1 MSEPGRGDQDLMV
14 HAAWLYY
21 VHGKG
26 QEEVARDLQI
36 SRFKVTRML
45 AQAREAGIVKIS
57 IQHETSETLAL
68 GDWLAARY
76 GLEECILTP
85 PFDEQTGSLDDETA
99 DRLARRGVG
108 LAGANYLTRRLL
120 GSPRLTIGVGCG
132 RTVSAV
138 VDAFTAFPKQN
149 VRFVSVLGS
158 LTRDVSLNNFEVVR
172 LAQACSGEGY
182 FLPAPLVV
190 DEEGDVEVVLRQR
203 PVQASL
209 ALAREADFY
218 LISFGDCSP
227 DAFLFR
233 HGLLSR
239 TDLEGLT
246 AAGAVCEVAGKF
258 FDREGRLVECGVNA
272 RTIGIAPEDLKRTE
286 VVMLAAGRSKAAALQ
301 AVLKTGIV
309 NRLIIDGELAGRLVA
324 AMPTRERGQAKGL

>member
-1 MSEPGRGDQDLMV
+1 MSEAGRGDQDLMV
-14 HAAWLYY
+14 RAAWLYY

-26 QEEVARDLQI
+26 QEEVARDLKI

-68 GDWLAARY
+68 ADWLAARY
-76 GLEECILTP
+76 GLAECILTP

-120 GSPRLTIGVGCG
+120 GTPRLTIGVGCG
-132 RTVSAV
+132 RTMTAV

-149 VRFVSVLGS
+149 VRFVSVIGS

-172 LAQACSGEGY
+172 LAEACSGEGF

-190 DEEGDVEVVLRQR
+190 DEAGDVDAVLRQR

-209 ALAREADFY
+209 ALAREADFH
-218 LISFGDCSP
+218 LMSFGDCSP
-227 DAFLFR
+227 EAFLFR
-233 HGLLSR
+233 HGLLSPG
-239 TDLEGLT
+239 DLAELR
-246 AAGAVCEVAGKF
+246 AAGAVCELAGKF

-272 RTIGIAPEDLKRTE
+272 RTIGIALEDLRRTE
-286 VVMLAAGRSKAAALQ
+286 VVMLAAGRSKADALQ
-301 AVLKTGIV
+301 AVLKTGVV

-324 AMPTRERGQAKGL
+324 AMPLRERR